1 MTTITATLTV
11 KITGEDADS
20 IALIAESLR
29 TWLAKE
35 GGFQLEAAILDNAP
49 PEYPYPDEDDDGNPT
64 NALLTYEAWT
74 GSGWR
79 LDAAVANVRIKR
91 PPRQGTYLCC
101 VCGEN
106 QVFPESGEDT
116 CPDCLRSM

>member
-11 KITGEDADS
+11 TLAGDDADA

-35 GGFQLEAAILDNAP
+35 AGFQLEAAILDNAP
-49 PEYPYPDEDDDGNPT
+49 PEYPVEDEYEDGTPT

-74 GSGWR
+74 GDGWR
-79 LDAAVANVRIKR
+79 LDTNVTNVRIKR
-91 PPRQGTYLCC
+91 PPPQGTYLCA

>member
-11 KITGEDADS
+11 KLAGEDAAS

-29 TWLAKE
+29 GWLAKE

-49 PEYPYPDEDDDGNPT
+49 PEYPMEDEDEDGNPT

-74 GSGWR
+74 GDGWR
-79 LDAAVANVRIKR
+79 LDAAVVDVRIKHPQR
-91 PPRQGTYLCC
+91 AYLCV

-106 QVFPESGEDT
+106 PVDPEDGFDT
-116 CPDCLRSM
+116 CASCAERM

>member
-11 KITGEDADS
+11 TLTGEDADA
-20 IALIAESLR
+20 IALIAENLR

-49 PEYPYPDEDDDGNPT
+49 PEYPMVDEDEDGNPT

-74 GSGWR
+74 GDGWR
-79 LDAAVANVRIKR
+79 IDASVADVRIRR
-91 PPRQGTYLCC
+91 PQGAFLCV
-101 VCGEN
+101 VCGN
-106 QVFPESGEDT
+106 PLGDPDDSPDT
-116 CPDCLRSM
+116 CASCAERV

>member
-11 KITGEDADS
+11 TLAGDDADA

-29 TWLAKE
+29 GWLAKE

-49 PEYPYPDEDDDGNPT
+49 PEYPMEDEDEDGNPT

-74 GSGWR
+74 GDGWR
-79 LDAAVANVRIKR
+79 LDAAVVDVRIKHPQR
-91 PPRQGTYLCC
+91 AYLCV
-101 VCGEN
+101 VCGAN
-106 QVFPESGEDT
+106 PVDPDAGFDT
-116 CPDCLRSM
+116 CASCAERV

>member
-11 KITGEDADS
+11 DLAGDDADA

-35 GGFQLEAAILDNAP
+35 AGFQLEAAILDNAP
-49 PEYPYPDEDDDGNPT
+49 PEYPVEDEYEDGTPT

-74 GSGWR
+74 GDGWR
-79 LDAAVANVRIKR
+79 LDAAVADVRIKR
-91 PPRQGTYLCC
+91 PQGAFLC
-101 VCGEN
+101 VACGN
-106 QVFPESGEDT
+106 PLGDPDDSPDT
-116 CPDCLRSM
+116 CASCAERV

>member
-11 KITGEDADS
+11 KLAGEDADS

-29 TWLAKE
+29 GWLAKE

-49 PEYPYPDEDDDGNPT
+49 PEYPMEDEDEDGNPT

-74 GSGWR
+74 GDGWR
-79 LDAAVANVRIKR
+79 LDAAVVDVRIKHPQR
-91 PPRQGTYLCC
+91 AYLCV
-101 VCGEN
+101 VCGAN
-106 QVFPESGEDT
+106 PVDPEDGFDT
-116 CPDCLRSM
+116 CASCAERV

>member
-11 KITGEDADS
+11 ALAGEDADS

-49 PEYPYPDEDDDGNPT
+49 PEYPYPDEDEAGNPT

-74 GSGWR
+74 GDGWR
-79 LDAAVANVRIKR
+79 LDVALTDVRLRR
-91 PPRQGTYLCC
+91 PQRAYLCV
-101 VCGEN
+101 VCGAN
-106 QVFPESGEDT
+106 PVDPEDGFDT
-116 CPDCLRSM
+116 CASCAERV

>member
-11 KITGEDADS
+11 KLAGEDADS

-29 TWLAKE
+29 GWLAKE

-49 PEYPYPDEDDDGNPT
+49 PEYPMEDEDEDGNPT

-74 GSGWR
+74 GDGWR
-79 LDAAVANVRIKR
+79 LDAAVVDVRIKHPQR
-91 PPRQGTYLCC
+91 AYLCV
-101 VCGEN
+101 VCGAN
-106 QVFPESGEDT
+106 PVDPDAGFDT
-116 CPDCLRSM
+116 CASCAERV

>member
-11 KITGEDADS
+11 TLAGEDADA
-20 IALIAESLR
+20 ITLIAESLR

-49 PEYPYPDEDDDGNPT
+49 PEYPMEDEDEAGNPT
-64 NALLTYEAWT
+64 NALLTYEAFT
-74 GSGWR
+74 SSGWR
-79 LDAAVANVRIKR
+79 LDVALTDVRLRR
-91 PPRQGTYLCC
+91 PQRAYLCV

-106 QVFPESGEDT
+106 PVDPDDGFDT
-116 CPDCLRSM
+116 CASCAERV